1 MQSLDFLDLTITISE
16 AVRALFVEAETEE
29 ATNESSSIDV
39 EILASFSKIILL
51 EFWRGLLRNA
61 ASEKIRPDG
70 VLLVQYVSRRGHKE
84 VNLISVFY
92 VFQLEQPSSRKL
104 YLSEKRQCLED
115 RV

>member
-70 VLLVQYVSRRGHKE
+70 VLVQYVSRRGHKE